1 MIFVNLF
8 QHLFIQGVPK
18 DPQRR
23 FRQCQLLTNRLL
35 YAIHDS
41 ASGVQQHPKLIPA
54 EMLQHGKIM
63 KAVAS
68 PSQADACRSLVVS
81 SSRYAASNSKAARC
95 ARHAFPAAAAA
106 RRKV

>member
-63 KAVAS
+63 KAVGQGSCRAAEPWLGGSLALPRRRS
-68 PSQADACRSLVVS
+68 PSVI
-81 SSRYAASNSKAARC
+81 
-95 ARHAFPAAAAA
+95 PAADGPWFPE
-106 RRKV
+106 R